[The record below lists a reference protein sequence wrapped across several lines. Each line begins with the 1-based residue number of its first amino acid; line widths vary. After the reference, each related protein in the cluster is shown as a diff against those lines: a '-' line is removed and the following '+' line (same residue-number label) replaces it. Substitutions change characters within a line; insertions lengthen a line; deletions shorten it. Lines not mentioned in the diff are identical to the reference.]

1 MPLASQFTWMFVSY
15 VSASPLCARFRFAAR
30 IRCCSPSLLWR
41 SLPLQLFA
49 GASGPRTYNYTYIH
63 IFWSFALHAFRLFP
77 YASFCSLSLRLSL
90 GFIWLRSA
98 DVISPFSIPHIFVP
112 SLATSLLL
120 YVHMYVSMYMRGV
133 CMYWMWLVPFG
144 RSYFY
149 LASLAISLYNFQ
161 HYFALCCPNS
171 FFPSAYST
179 HPTHSTHPPFSD
191 RENSVCVESG
201 GKAEARKL
209 IIMLAAT
216 KAAEI
221 LSTVGLCA
229 RR

>member
-1 MPLASQFTWMFVSY
+1 MFSCRW
-15 VSASPLCARFRFAAR
+15 P
-30 IRCCSPSLLWR
+30 PSLLECLCLMYR
-41 SLPLQLFA
+41 PLRFVLVSALLPAFVAALPLCS
-49 GASGPRTYNYTYIH
+49 GALSLYNSSQAPAALAHTTTHTYVH
-63 IFWSFALHAFRLFP
+63 IFWSFALHAFRLLP

-179 HPTHSTHPPFSD
+179 HPTHSTHPPVF
-191 RENSVCVESG
+191 RPGKLGVC
-201 GKAEARKL
+201 GKWW
-209 IIMLAAT
+209 
-216 KAAEI
+216 
-221 LSTVGLCA
+221 
-229 RR
+229 

>member
-1 MPLASQFTWMFVSY
+1 
-15 VSASPLCARFRFAAR
+15 
-30 IRCCSPSLLWR
+30 
-41 SLPLQLFA
+41 
-49 GASGPRTYNYTYIH
+49 
-63 IFWSFALHAFRLFP
+63 
-77 YASFCSLSLRLSL
+77 
-90 GFIWLRSA
+90 
-98 DVISPFSIPHIFVP
+98 
-112 SLATSLLL
+112 
-120 YVHMYVSMYMRGV
+120 MRGV